1 MSAAIVPFSPV
12 ARAAVSP
19 QDLQPATLIVTTEP
33 RDFEVRFA
41 DRLGVDVFVVS
52 SPSEALRLMPL
63 HHWVDVYADF
73 RQLEGLHRGV
83 HWNGTSLLREIR
95 ANPTWKVGRYFVMAN
110 EWHAHQRDWL
120 EGRMGVAGLLKRSAA
135 EVASLMQTVPPSG
148 DEVVKPIRR
157 DQVVP
162 ATQQPH
168 SAGGPSPIKP
178 PSPPRAPQKSHQ
190 EVPAIDP
197 AWRDAVFKVFTQ
209 FAGALGA
216 QIICADIED
225 SEVQGARLDSKQY
238 VKRLAT
244 SLTRQ
249 ESTTAFLGSL
259 KRAGLG
265 NFDKA

>member
-1 MSAAIVPFSPV
+1 
-12 ARAAVSP
+12 
-19 QDLQPATLIVTTEP
+19 
-33 RDFEVRFA
+33 
-41 DRLGVDVFVVS
+41 
-52 SPSEALRLMPL
+52 
-63 HHWVDVYADF
+63 
-73 RQLEGLHRGV
+73 
-83 HWNGTSLLREIR
+83 
-95 ANPTWKVGRYFVMAN
+95 
-110 EWHAHQRDWL
+110 
-120 EGRMGVAGLLKRSAA
+120 MGVAGLLKRSAA

-148 DEVVKPIRR
+148 DEVVKPIHR

-249 ESTTAFLGSL
+249 ESAAAFLGSL

-265 NFDKA
+265 DFDKA